1 MASTLVFVGEVWL
14 WIGAAVSVIFLTIG
28 IDRIDEDAQGTYLFR
43 PLLIPG
49 ILLIW
54 PMVLWR
60 WAEIERKGEV
70 TLARYRPV
78 RKSYPVA
85 AILMSGLICLFL
97 MSGWSARQ
105 TWPADVPAVQL
116 AEPE

>member
-1 MASTLVFVGEVWL
+1 MASTLVFVGELWL
-14 WIGAAVSVIFLTIG
+14 WIGAAVSVVFLTIG

-54 PMVLWR
+54 PLVLWR
-60 WAEIERKGEV
+60 WVEIERNGDI

-78 RKSYPVA
+78 RRSYPYA
-85 AILMSGLICLFL
+85 AIVMSILICIFL
-97 MSGWSARQ
+97 ISGWSARQ
-105 TWPADVPAVQL
+105 SWPTNTPALQL